1 LLVPQADSSGST
13 NQSVAMVTSV
23 AGHGVQVSAGET
35 NLAMLWITEVVT
47 DNVWDTIEKEQRAKP
62 VYR

>member
-1 LLVPQADSSGST
+1 
-13 NQSVAMVTSV
+13 MVTSV
-23 AGHGVQVSAGET
+23 AGHGAQVSASET